1 MAEKFN
7 FTEKLTQEIR
17 KEQQQGENN
26 INAYKNTISEEL
38 TKQKE
43 EIFEALATTRKPNK
57 KKNFLNRFFQVWG

>member
-26 INAYKNTISEEL
+26 INVYKNTISEEL

-43 EIFEALATTRKPNK
+43 EIFETLATTRKPNK
-57 KKNFLNRFFQVWG
+57 IKNFLKRFFQVWG

>member
-26 INAYKNTISEEL
+26 INVYKNTISEEL

-43 EIFEALATTRKPNK
+43 EIFETLATTRKPNNI
-57 KKNFLNRFFQVWG
+57 KNFLNRFFQVWG

>member
-1 MAEKFN
+1 MAENLN

-17 KEQQQGENN
+17 KEQQQGESN

-43 EIFEALATTRKPNK
+43 EIFETLATTKKPNK
-57 KKNFLNRFFQVWG
+57 IKNFLNRFFQVWG

>member
-7 FTEKLTQEIR
+7 FTEKLTQEIS

-26 INAYKNTISEEL
+26 INVYKNTISEEL

-43 EIFEALATTRKPNK
+43 EIFETLATTRKPNK
-57 KKNFLNRFFQVWG
+57 IKNFLNRFFQVWG

>member
-26 INAYKNTISEEL
+26 INVYKNTISEEL

-43 EIFEALATTRKPNK
+43 EIFETLATTRKPNK
-57 KKNFLNRFFQVWG
+57 IKNFLNRFFQVWG

>member
-57 KKNFLNRFFQVWG
+57 IKNFLNRFFQVWG